1 MSLVAKGKVTIKEHE
16 SKDKNLRK
24 VVLLAKAVEVGSLKI
39 FKPDGEEMTV
49 EQMVMTSGINVQL
62 EQVLKF
68 ITPKEMPVRNPPSPK
83 EL

>member
-1 MSLVAKGKVTIKEHE
+1 MIKEHE
-16 SKDKNLRK
+16 SKNKNLRK
-24 VVLLAKAVEVGSLKI
+24 VVMVAKAFEVGSLKI